1 MSYRFSDIFYID
13 ATNQQTLEA
22 DLAAITPTN
31 VEQSVDACKHWLA
44 TKHKKNWLLF
54 FDNADDV
61 QLNLAKF
68 FPKCRF
74 GNILITTRNPQLSIH
89 ADQGADAKVADMDSE
104 DAKCLLMQ
112 ISRAEKTDKNEKL
125 AAIIVKVLLII
136 ISYNICLEAY
146 Y

>member
-1 MSYRFSDIFYID
+1 M
-13 ATNQQTLEA
+13 
-22 DLAAITPTN
+22 
-31 VEQSVDACKHWLA
+31 
-44 TKHKKNWLLF
+44 LF

-74 GNILITTRNPQLSIH
+74 GNILITTHNPQLSIH
-89 ADQGADAKVADMDSE
+89 ADEGADAKVADMDPE

-112 ISRAEKTDKNEKL
+112 MCYAKKTDKNEKL
-125 AAIIVKVLLII
+125 VAIIVKVLLII
-136 ISYNICLEAY
+136 ISYNVWLQAY